1 MSRHY
6 KMETRYIN
14 DINNLRIRR
23 AGMLTAL
30 ACDGV
35 LTIPLAANAFQ
46 SEGTVRI
53 GSIHSLTRVAS
64 PYVDTVSAPG
74 TALVSEELSRPK
86 AR

>member
-1 MSRHY
+1 MFGHY
-6 KMETRYIN
+6 EMETRYVN

-30 ACDGV
+30 ACAGM
-35 LTIPLAANAFQ
+35 LAIPLAANAFQ

-53 GSIHSLTRVAS
+53 GSIHSLTGVSS

-74 TALVSEELSRPK
+74 TALGSEELSRPQ